1 MNMENFKC
9 IECGKSYSEATIP
22 TNGICDDANCPGQ
35 GLTGLIVPDESE
47 QQSAYPSFISQ
58 SGQGKEV
65 GLCVL
70 LMDASGSMAEE
81 PYSISFPS
89 KYPAKPD
96 SKIVTER
103 EAKLTKREVVTD
115 AVALAIFGLKNL
127 SKKENAYICAIKFDN
142 EPTVMFTKTV
152 TEILNEYNDAKEFAR
167 YLYNELSEKNGGTNI
182 NGALNLAYSFVKKF
196 IDGTVP
202 GMENCIANVQTQWI
216 RSKSIDIPNVR
227 IMLYTDGEQLPH
239 YGDIVNPFK
248 ANKDELDLL
257 IGAYI
262 GDPSDSGCKQLG
274 KIISNCPVHNHKQ
287 FYVMNA
293 PNKIATLRGL
303 FRMAS
308 GTSGFCPYCI
318 EK

>member
-1 MNMENFKC
+1 MKNFKC
-9 IECGKSYSEATIP
+9 IECGKSYLETDVPA
-22 TNGICDDANCPGQ
+22 NGICDDAACPGQ
-35 GLTGLIVPDESE
+35 GLTGLLVPDESE
-47 QQSAYPSFISQ
+47 QQTTSPTQIPP

-81 PYSISFPS
+81 PYSKSYPS
-89 KYPAKPD
+89 KYPAKPE
-96 SKIVTER
+96 SPIYTIK

-115 AVALAIFGLKNL
+115 AAAQAIFGLKNL

-142 EPTVMFTKTV
+142 DPSVMFTKTV
-152 TEILNEYNDAKEFAR
+152 ADILNDYTDVKEFAK
-167 YLYNELSEKNGGTNI
+167 YLYDELSEKNGGTNI

-196 IDGTVP
+196 VTGDVP
-202 GMENCIANVQTQWI
+202 GMENCIANVQTQYI
-216 RSKSIDIPNVR
+216 GTKSKSIDIPNVR
-227 IMLYTDGEQLPH
+227 IMLYTDGEQLQY
-239 YGDIVNPFK
+239 YGEIVNPFI
-248 ANKDELDLL
+248 ANNDELDLL

-262 GDPSDSGCKQLG
+262 GNPSDNGCKQLE
-274 KIISNCPVHNHKQ
+274 KIISDCPIHNKKQ
-287 FYVMNA
+287 FYVMDA
-293 PNKIATLRGL
+293 PDKIAALRGL

>member
-1 MNMENFKC
+1 MRNFKC
-9 IECGKSYSEATIP
+9 IECGKSYQESEVP
-22 TNGICDDANCPGQ
+22 QSGICDDINCSGQ

-47 QQSAYPSFISQ
+47 KENQPTNNGNVD

-81 PYSISFPS
+81 PYSTSFPS
-89 KYPAKPD
+89 KYPAKIE
-96 SKIVTER
+96 SQAYTER
-103 EAKLTKREVVTD
+103 EGKLTKREVVTD
-115 AVALAIFGLKNL
+115 AAAVAIFGLKNL

-142 EPTVMFTKTV
+142 NPVVMFTKTV
-152 TEILNEYNDAKEFAR
+152 ADIIEEYKDPKVFAE
-167 YLYNELSEKNGGTNI
+167 YLYKELASLNGGTNI
-182 NGALNLAYSFVKKF
+182 NGALNLAYSFIKKF

-202 GMENCIANVQTQWI
+202 GMENCIANVQTQWVGT
-216 RSKSIDIPNVR
+216 KSIDIPNVR
-227 IMLYTDGEQLPH
+227 IMLYTDGEQLQH

-248 ANKDELDLL
+248 ANNDELDLL

-262 GDPSDSGCKQLG
+262 GNPADSGCQQLENVV
-274 KIISNCPVHNHKQ
+274 SDCPIHNKKQ
-287 FYVMNA
+287 FYVMDA
-293 PNKIATLRGL
+293 PQKIATLRGL

>member
-1 MNMENFKC
+1 MKTFKC
-9 IECGKSYSEATIP
+9 IECGKTYSETDVPA
-22 TNGICDDANCPGQ
+22 NGICDDPNCPGQ

-47 QQSAYPSFISQ
+47 QQQSTTSSAIPP

-81 PYSISFPS
+81 PYSTSYPS
-89 KYPAKPD
+89 KYPAKPE
-96 SKIVTER
+96 SQVYTEK
-103 EAKLTKREVVTD
+103 EGKLTKREVVTD
-115 AVALAIFGLKNL
+115 AAALAIFGLKNL

-142 EPTVMFTKTV
+142 DPSVMFTKTV
-152 TEILNEYNDAKEFAR
+152 ADILNEYKEPKEFAK
-167 YLYNELSEKNGGTNI
+167 YLYKELSEKNGGTNI

-196 IDGTVP
+196 IDGNVP

-216 RSKSIDIPNVR
+216 GTKSIDIPNVR
-227 IMLYTDGEQLPH
+227 IMLYTDGEQLQY
-239 YGDIVNPFK
+239 YGNIINPFK
-248 ANKDELDLL
+248 ANNDELDLL

-262 GDPSDSGCKQLG
+262 GNPSDNGCEQLE
-274 KIISNCPVHNHKQ
+274 KIISDCPIHHQKQ
-287 FYVMNA
+287 FYVMDA
-293 PNKIATLRGL
+293 PDKIATLRGL

>member
-1 MNMENFKC
+1 MISLKC
-9 IECGKSYSEATIP
+9 IECGKVYDESDVPAS
-22 TNGICDDANCPGQ
+22 GICDDPNCPGQ
-35 GLTGLIVPDESE
+35 GLTGLIVPDESGN
-47 QQSAYPSFISQ
+47 QTASSTPTIN

-81 PYSISFPS
+81 PYATSFPS
-89 KYPAKPD
+89 KYPARIESQVYAEK
-96 SKIVTER
+96 EG
-103 EAKLTKREVVTD
+103 KLTKREVVTD
-115 AVALAIFGLKNL
+115 AAALAIFGLKNL
-127 SKKENAYICAIKFDN
+127 SKKENAYVCAIKFDN
-142 EPTVMFTKTV
+142 DPAVMFTKTV
-152 TEILNEYNDAKEFAR
+152 EDLLNEYENPQKFAK
-167 YLYNELSEKNGGTNI
+167 YLNSELAALNGGTNI

-196 IDGTVP
+196 IDGNVP

-216 RSKSIDIPNVR
+216 GNKSIDIPNVR
-227 IMLYTDGEQLPH
+227 VMLYTDGAQLQH
-239 YGDIVNPFK
+239 YGDIINPFK

-262 GDPSDSGCKQLG
+262 GNPDDEGCKQLEE
-274 KIISNCPVHNHKQ
+274 ITSNCPIHNKKQ
-287 FYVMNA
+287 FYVMDD
-293 PNKIATLRGL
+293 PKKIATLRGL